1 MPYPHAAHDHQ
12 TYNAKSRADKGAGIV
27 LSDDDVKAGKL
38 ENVLSG
44 LLNDPERQAAIRK
57 AGLDLAIKD
66 TGERITEAIKAALG
80 NNP

>member
-1 MPYPHAAHDHQ
+1 MA
-12 TYNAKSRADKGAGIV
+12 TNI
-27 LSDDDVKAGKL
+27 LS
-38 ENVLSG
+38 S
-44 LLNDPERQAAIRK
+44 LLNDPERQDAIRK